1 MSYGISEKSRWR
13 SERKMYVFIRILIF
27 ILTQKNEALRKIEH
41 WKTKNCKMFT
51 KGKQTCWSNLRTPQ
65 NRNRNGAGS
74 MWLFKCDNLKRE
86 GNTRKKGKLSK
97 AHDREILHRSFFF
110 PFLSSTSNSRLHLNW
125 LKTKYVFMQLTLQKN
140 LAEIAAS
147 TESIKKNCLVFYAP
161 FDLLGWWKSWYGE
174 TNESPFCWPKQSK
187 YKEKNQQAPQKICLH
202 YFPNAIES
210 MIWCF
215 LCK

>member
-1 MSYGISEKSRWR
+1 MEKRTEDVCIHKNIDFYINPKKKWSFKENWEKLWNFHKRKKPGGAIW
-13 SERKMYVFIRILIF
+13 ERL
-27 ILTQKNEALRKIEH
+27 EIEIVMGLVQCDCLSVII
-41 WKTKNCKMFT
+41 WKEKETH
-51 KGKQTCWSNLRTPQ
+51 
-65 NRNRNGAGS
+65 
-74 MWLFKCDNLKRE
+74 E
-86 GNTRKKGKLSK
+86 KKGKLSK

-110 PFLSSTSNSRLHLNW
+110 SFLSSTSNSRLHLNW
-125 LKTKYVFMQLTLQKN
+125 LKTKYVFMQLTLAKN

-147 TESIKKNCLVFYAP
+147 TESIKKSCLVFYDAP
-161 FDLLGWWKSWYGE
+161 FDSLGWWKSLYGE